1 MHTPDF
7 RSVRGIKQNKYAAHI
22 TAASNVP
29 VTPAEER
36 LNKSFIRV
44 VHSIL
49 ED

>member
-7 RSVRGIKQNKYAAHI
+7 RSVRGIKENKYPAHI

-29 VTPAEER
+29 VAPAEER

-44 VHSIL
+44 VHCIL
-49 ED
+49 DD